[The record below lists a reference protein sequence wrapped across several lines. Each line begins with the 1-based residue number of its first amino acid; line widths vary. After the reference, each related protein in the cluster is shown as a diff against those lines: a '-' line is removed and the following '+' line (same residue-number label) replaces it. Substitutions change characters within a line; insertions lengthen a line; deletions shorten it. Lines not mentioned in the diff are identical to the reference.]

1 MTFSAESRNL
11 GTLFAEGSKA
21 MDGRSFLSSLLLTSV
36 LSAASGQ
43 PPPQSPSSAPQ
54 TIPRDEEQEVVRIT
68 TNLVQVDVVVTKDGK
83 QVTDLKPEDF
93 EIFEDGKPQK
103 ITNFSYVS
111 NVSAGASS
119 NASSP
124 SARDKNAPVI
134 PAVVRPHDPRRT
146 VALIVDDLGMSFE
159 SMSQT
164 RRQVRKFVDEQL
176 QPNDLVAIIRTGGEV
191 GSLQQF

>member
-68 TNLVQVDVVVTKDGK
+68 TNLVQVDVVVTRDGK
-83 QVTDLKPEDF
+83 QVTDLKPDDF
-93 EIFEDGKPQK
+93 EVFEDGKPQK
-103 ITNFSYVS
+103 ITHFSYIS
-111 NVSAGASS
+111 NIPSVPS
-119 NASSP
+119 NPNPTSRP
-124 SARDKNAPVI
+124 SQDKIAAPVV
-134 PAVVRPHDPRRT
+134 PAVVHLQDVRRT
-146 VALIVDDLGMSFE
+146 VALVVDDLATSFE
-159 SMSQT
+159 SIAHL
-164 RRQVRKFVDEQL
+164 RQQMRKFVDEQL
-176 QPNDLVAIIRTGGEV
+176 QP
-191 GSLQQF
+191 